1 MSMKPV
7 SEDPL
12 PTRWSLIARLKNL
25 NDQESWRVFFE
36 TYKGLIHGVA
46 TKTGLSHTEADDVV
60 QETVM
65 SVCKHIGTFETDKSR
80 GSFKAWLL
88 QMTRWRIVDQVRRR
102 RVEMERLAPENRDEV
117 ATRMVERVIDPKG
130 NELEV
135 IWDDAWKRQL
145 IDSALEEVKRNSSA
159 IHFQI
164 FYLLVIKEK
173 SPQEVASS
181 LHYETNQ
188 IYLIKHRLSK
198 LMEKALKDLEA
209 TLG

>member
-1 MSMKPV
+1 MKPV
-7 SEDPL
+7 HEDPL

-25 NDQESWRVFFE
+25 NDQDSWRVFFD
-36 TYKGLIHGVA
+36 TYKDLIHGVA
-46 TKTGLSHTEADDVV
+46 TKTGLSHSEADDVV

-65 SVCKHIGTFETDKSR
+65 SVCKHIGAFETDKSR

-102 RVEMERLAPENRDEV
+102 RVEMERLAVESRDDLV
-117 ATRMVERVIDPKG
+117 TRMVERVVDPKG

-135 IWDDAWKRQL
+135 IWDEAWKRHM

-164 FYLLVIKEK
+164 FYLLIIKEK
-173 SPQEVASS
+173 TPQEVASS
-181 LHYETNQ
+181 LQYEISQ

-198 LMEKALKDLEA
+198 LMEKALRDMET